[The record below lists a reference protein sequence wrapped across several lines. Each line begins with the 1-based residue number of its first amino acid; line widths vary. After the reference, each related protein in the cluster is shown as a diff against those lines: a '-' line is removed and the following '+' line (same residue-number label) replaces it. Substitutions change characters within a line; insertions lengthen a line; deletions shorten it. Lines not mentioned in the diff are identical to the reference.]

1 MQPKCS
7 KRHSGFGKNQNTQYG
22 ILRKMGKGEK
32 YIWPHLFNIFINN
45 VSLYINISYADES
58 TPSTSGRFI
67 HAIGRR

>member
-1 MQPKCS
+1 
-7 KRHSGFGKNQNTQYG
+7 
-22 ILRKMGKGEK
+22 MGKWEK